1 MTRAEP
7 ATNQEGRAAVT
18 DAQVADFGDVLI
30 RARQADPA
38 AWRALY
44 EAHFDFVVGVSRKLG
59 TPAEEIEDVVQ
70 EVFVVV
76 FRKLASFQRGRFTTW
91 IYRICANIV
100 SDRHRRRRRRRA
112 LDVLRTWIGSRPE
125 ATPEEHAEASSAQRA
140 VRRVL
145 EEMSAKK
152 REVFALYEID
162 GLSSDEIAERVG
174 CPAATV
180 RTRLFH
186 ARQEFVRIA
195 HRHGVLE
202 REVMP

>member
-1 MTRAEP
+1 MKRPDSVE
-7 ATNQEGRAAVT
+7 EGTQAVS
-18 DAQVADFGDVLI
+18 DAQSIDFGSVLA
-30 RARQADPA
+30 RAREADPT
-38 AWRALY
+38 AWRQLY
-44 EAHFDFVVGVSRKLG
+44 EAHFDFVFGVTRKLG

-76 FRKLASFQRGRFTTW
+76 FRKLTSFQEGRFTTW

-112 LDVLRTWIGSRPE
+112 LDVFRGWIGSVPTP
-125 ATPEEHAEASSAQRA
+125 TPEQHAEASSAQRA
-140 VRRVL
+140 VQQVL
-145 EEMSAKK
+145 EHMSPKK

-162 GLSSDEIAERVG
+162 GLSSDEIAEHVG
-174 CPAATV
+174 CPPATV

-195 HRHGVLE
+195 QRQGVLD